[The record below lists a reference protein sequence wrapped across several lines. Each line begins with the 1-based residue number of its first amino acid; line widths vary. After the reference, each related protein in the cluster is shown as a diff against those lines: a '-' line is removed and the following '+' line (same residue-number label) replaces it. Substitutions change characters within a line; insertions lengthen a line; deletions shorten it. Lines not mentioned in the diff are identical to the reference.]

1 MLFYTNKTR
10 FFFREIFLMENKSS
24 NKNIRFFSLDFL
36 SLYHIILLAFFKKNF
51 TLKSISAKSEK
62 ESINYNDQKQIKF

>member
-1 MLFYTNKTR
+1 M

-24 NKNIRFFSLDFL
+24 NKNINFFSLDFL
-36 SLYHIILLAFFKKNF
+36 SLYHIILLVFLNLIFI
-51 TLKSISAKSEK
+51 LKSISAKSEK